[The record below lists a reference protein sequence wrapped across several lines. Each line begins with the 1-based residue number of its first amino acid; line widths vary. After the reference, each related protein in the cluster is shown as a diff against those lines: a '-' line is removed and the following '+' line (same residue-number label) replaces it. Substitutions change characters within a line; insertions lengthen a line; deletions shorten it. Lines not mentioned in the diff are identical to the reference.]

1 MEDTMPCNNN
11 CNQGRSCNC
20 GSNKSDRAVVIV
32 ATLLLICI
40 VSMGYGVYKLMHG
53 NAGQECAV
61 TLQFKDNVK
70 ATYIG
75 KTV

>member
-1 MEDTMPCNNN
+1 MPCNQN
-11 CNQGRSCNC
+11 CNQGRNC
-20 GSNKSDRAVVIV
+20 DCKKDSSIDRATVVV

-40 VSMGYGVYKLMHG
+40 VSIGYGLYKLMHR

>member
-1 MEDTMPCNNN
+1 MPCNQN
-11 CNQGRSCNC
+11 CNQGRDCDCSRTT
-20 GSNKSDRAVVIV
+20 DRATVIV
-32 ATLLLICI
+32 VTLLLVAI
-40 VSMGYGVYKLMHG
+40 VSMCFGFYKLING
-53 NAGQECAV
+53 NTGQDCAV

>member
-1 MEDTMPCNNN
+1 MMPCNQN
-11 CNQGRSCNC
+11 CNQGRNC
-20 GSNKSDRAVVIV
+20 DCPRTTDRATVIV
-32 ATLLLICI
+32 VTLLLLAI
-40 VSMGYGVYKLMHG
+40 VSMGYGLYKLMHG
-53 NAGQECAV
+53 NKGQECAV